1 MPFMKLH
8 AERLFTFGKTCIWY
22 FNDENISIDLIIG
35 SPYDPFL
42 FQKPREVWDR
52 TRTSLI
58 FCFLAEGAY
67 ITVTLQLPYSYQ
79 LVQQIMSIYSMRLQ
93 LGSTELHV
101 HRSIKWK
108 CIFEKKMYYLPVWN
122 AFWSITISPFSSI
135 RITT

>member
-1 MPFMKLH
+1 MTVYIWKHVLVP
-8 AERLFTFGKTCIWY
+8 IWY
-22 FNDENISIDLIIG
+22 FNDENVSIDLIIG

-108 CIFEKKMYYLPVWN
+108 CILPKKCIIYQYVQLCEMLFKVLRLALFPL
-122 AFWSITISPFSSI
+122 
-135 RITT
+135 